1 MVSGGAAPTET
12 DIPLGVYAPADETFT
27 FSLPEKEAFENYA
40 YVWLIDYERN
50 RYTNLLTEDY
60 EVALER
66 GVYNTRFALR
76 IGGYPK
82 TYDKGARQYVVYA
95 HGGTLFVRGLIPGD
109 KITVYTPSGHLIYHD
124 TASGTEWS
132 LPLYYQNGYIVKV
145 NDRPYKVLNL

>member
-1 MVSGGAAPTET
+1 MNGTGTPTCSPRTTKLRWSAAYITP
-12 DIPLGVYAPADETFT
+12 
-27 FSLPEKEAFENYA
+27 
-40 YVWLIDYERN
+40 
-50 RYTNLLTEDY
+50 
-60 EVALER
+60 
-66 GVYNTRFALR
+66 ALR
-76 IGGYPK
+76 YPK